1 MASSVNKLDD
11 FLRPLAIDTT
21 LVLQLAKELT
31 STFKTLSQESE
42 DQFLPTPISEPIL
55 RHVAQSDSGR
65 GGTNLRVGFVELID
79 NATQN
84 RKTNG
89 LRSPENGA
97 NGHVKG
103 NRPLPDRLRLLLER
117 SEPIGNHLK
126 NEEAESL
133 FKWIGK
139 IIAEVVRNGTDTLGL
154 PPDVDLPMGV
164 TFSFPMQQRSLSQAT
179 LMHMGKGFAITSK
192 LDLGE
197 HLLKGYDSNWTP
209 DLPRIK
215 IAAISND
222 SVATLVSHIY
232 QFPARPDQKAV
243 MGLIVGTGCNATI
256 PMRLSSLREDK
267 RPESVSVLP
276 GQEKDDFRIAVNTEW
291 SIKGSAPPLRDL
303 GLISSWD
310 TELSD
315 AAEKPGFQP
324 LEYMTAGRYL
334 GELARLI
341 FLDYMKN
348 ILRYDLEKLPR
359 KLRERFG
366 LTTTF
371 ISHFYPSSEK
381 GPMLDQLRGE
391 FGQKDGSG
399 FAWTQGHAEAL
410 HRIAKAIEVRAAGIV
425 AASTLALLVCA
436 EELPAWDPPSSPTI
450 EEGQHRE
457 LVVGWTG
464 GCIQYFQTYLQDCQ
478 TFLDTVLSLEY
489 NGKSPIRVVLSPCH
503 DGGIKGAGILVPAA
517 LASQSI

>member
-1 MASSVNKLDD
+1 MRGQLLIRSAS
-11 FLRPLAIDTT
+11 
-21 LVLQLAKELT
+21 
-31 STFKTLSQESE
+31 
-42 DQFLPTPISEPIL
+42 
-55 RHVAQSDSGR
+55 
-65 GGTNLRVGFVELID
+65 GGTNLRVGFVELIGNPPHD
-79 NATQN
+79 G
-84 RKTNG
+84 KSNG
-89 LRSPENGA
+89 LSSHENGV
-97 NGHVKG
+97 NGHVKED
-103 NRPLPDRLRLLLER
+103 RPSSDRLGLLLER
-117 SEPIGNHLK
+117 REPIGNHLK
-126 NEEAESL
+126 HEKAESL

-139 IIAEVVRNGTDTLGL
+139 IIAEVVRSGTEKLGL
-154 PPDVDLPMGV
+154 SPDVDLPMGV
-164 TFSFPMQQRSLSQAT
+164 TFSFPMDQRSLSQAT
-179 LMHMGKGFAITSK
+179 LMAMGKGFAITSE

-197 HLLKGYDSNWTP
+197 HLTKGYECYRTH
-209 DLPRIK
+209 DLPHIK

-256 PMRLSSLREDK
+256 PMKLSSLRENK

-276 GQEKDDFRIAVNTEW
+276 GQEKDDVRIAVNTEW
-291 SIKGSAPPLRDL
+291 SINGSAPPLRKL

-310 TELSD
+310 TELSN
-315 AAEKPGFQP
+315 AAEVPGFQP

-341 FLDYMKN
+341 FLDYMEN
-348 ILRYDLEKLPR
+348 TLHYDPEGLPP
-359 KLRERFG
+359 KLRQRFE

-371 ISHFYPSSEK
+371 ISHFYPNSVK

-391 FGQKDGSG
+391 FGQVDGSA
-399 FAWTQGHAEAL
+399 FDWTQGHAEAL
-410 HRIAKAIEVRAAGIV
+410 HRIAKAIEVRAAGII

-436 EELPAWDPPSSPTI
+436 EELPAWDSQASASI
-450 EEGQHRE
+450 GQGENRE

-464 GCIQYFQTYLQDCQ
+464 GCIQHFQTYLQDCQ
-478 TFLDTVLSLEY
+478 TFLDEILSLQY
-489 NGKSPIRVVLSPCH
+489 HGKPPVRVVFSPCH